1 MAGRLTH
8 IECLRKSKANPSAGP
23 CGGKHDLLLSN
34 TEWDKA
40 VGLQNSSL
48 CQLRLSY
55 NFGPAWTAHSCSRM
69 QQQLRAMN
77 ADMLKP
83 CCKHTHSR
91 LFGLTPRRAFTHN
104 SRRSRHSVVVH
115 ASLSNKGKQYA
126 ADLITV
132 KKIIGEG
139 SYGQV
144 FEVRE
149 SVFVPVLA
157 VN

>member
-1 MAGRLTH
+1 
-8 IECLRKSKANPSAGP
+8 
-23 CGGKHDLLLSN
+23 
-34 TEWDKA
+34 
-40 VGLQNSSL
+40 
-48 CQLRLSY
+48 
-55 NFGPAWTAHSCSRM
+55 M

-83 CCKHTHSR
+83 CCKHTHCR
-91 LFGLTPRRAFTHN
+91 LFGLAPRHACTHY

-115 ASLSNKGKQYA
+115 ASLSNKGKQFA

-149 SVFVPVLA
+149 SVFLPVLA
-157 VN
+157 VD